1 MMPLNKSKQC
11 FEFYAIAIDLSLE
24 GKVDV
29 RQSIHSEHAKTLDTQ
44 ALRREF
50 LIENIFVADEYT
62 MVYSHIDRIIVGG
75 IMPVSHSVEIGGEVG
90 KQLGVSRLLDRRE
103 LGVINIGGAGA
114 IIVDGQRHDI
124 GHRDALYIG
133 KGAKELV
140 FVSNEASR
148 PAKFYYNCAPAHTAY
163 PTKKVSPADVAPV
176 TLGDNLTSNRRTINK
191 YFVPDVLETC
201 QLSMGLTELA
211 PGNLWNTMP
220 CHTHE
225 RRMEVYLYF
234 NMEEDSCVFHMM
246 GQPQETVIL

>member
-1 MMPLNKSKQC
+1 M
-11 FEFYAIAIDLSLE
+11 
-24 GKVDV
+24 DV

-75 IMPVSHSVEIGGEVG
+75 IMPVSHPVEIGGEVG

-163 PTKKVSPADVAPV
+163 PTKKVTPADVAPV
-176 TLGDNLTSNRRTINK
+176 TLGDNLTSNRRTIN
-191 YFVPDVLETC
+191 
-201 QLSMGLTELA
+201 
-211 PGNLWNTMP
+211 
-220 CHTHE
+220 
-225 RRMEVYLYF
+225 
-234 NMEEDSCVFHMM
+234 
-246 GQPQETVIL
+246 

>member
-1 MMPLNKSKQC
+1 M
-11 FEFYAIAIDLSLE
+11 
-24 GKVDV
+24 DV

-124 GHRDALYIG
+124 GHRDACILV
-133 KGAKELV
+133 KGRKSWSSSAMRRADLRSFITTARQRIPLIRRKSV
-140 FVSNEASR
+140 ACR
-148 PAKFYYNCAPAHTAY
+148 RCARH
-163 PTKKVSPADVAPV
+163 
-176 TLGDNLTSNRRTINK
+176 LRR
-191 YFVPDVLETC
+191 
-201 QLSMGLTELA
+201 
-211 PGNLWNTMP
+211 
-220 CHTHE
+220 
-225 RRMEVYLYF
+225 
-234 NMEEDSCVFHMM
+234 
-246 GQPQETVIL
+246 

>member
-114 IIVDGQRHDI
+114 IIVDGHAMILVIVMLCILVKGRKSWSSSAMRRADRRSFITTARQRI
-124 GHRDALYIG
+124 PLIRRKKCRLPT
-133 KGAKELV
+133 L
-140 FVSNEASR
+140 R
-148 PAKFYYNCAPAHTAY
+148 P
-163 PTKKVSPADVAPV
+163 SP
-176 TLGDNLTSNRRTINK
+176 
-191 YFVPDVLETC
+191 
-201 QLSMGLTELA
+201 
-211 PGNLWNTMP
+211 
-220 CHTHE
+220 
-225 RRMEVYLYF
+225 
-234 NMEEDSCVFHMM
+234 
-246 GQPQETVIL
+246 